1 VNIATI
7 LKQINQGNK
16 QAYAEIVEHYQH
28 SLFAYLGRM
37 GISQGM
43 AEELAQE
50 TFLRAWQN
58 LERFDPNKAAFSTW
72 LFTIAR
78 RLALNELSRF
88 AYKYES
94 SGGEYIE
101 STMDDNQT
109 PGEDLTQQ
117 QQKQILTQ
125 ALLKLP
131 LDQRNLLA
139 LAYVQELELAD
150 IARIEDCPVGTI
162 KSRLYRAR
170 QTLIA
175 HLPDDTLELNDATR

>member
-1 VNIATI
+1 MNIAAI
-7 LKQINQGNK
+7 LQQISKGNQ
-16 QAYAEIVEHYQH
+16 QAYAEIVNHFQH

-37 GISQGM
+37 GISQSQ

-58 LERFDPNKAAFSTW
+58 LNRFDPEKAAFSTW

-88 AYKYES
+88 SNKYES
-94 SGGEYIE
+94 TGHE
-101 STMDDNQT
+101 SVEPETDESKT
-109 PGEDLTQQ
+109 PNEDLAQK
-117 QQKQILTQ
+117 QQKQRLTQ

-170 QTLIA
+170 QALLT
-175 HLPDDTLELNDATR
+175 HLTEYGLEIE

>member
-1 VNIATI
+1 VNIADI
-7 LKQINQGNK
+7 LQQINKGNK
-16 QAYAEIVEHYQH
+16 QAYADIVNHFQH

-37 GISQGM
+37 GVSQSQ

-50 TFLRAWQN
+50 AFLRAWQN
-58 LERFDPNKAAFSTW
+58 LDRFDPEKAAFSTW

-88 AYKYES
+88 SYKYES
-94 SGGEYIE
+94 TGNEYIE
-101 STMDDNQT
+101 PETGERQT
-109 PGEDLTQQ
+109 PNEDLA
-117 QQKQILTQ
+117 QKQRKQMLTQ

-139 LAYVQELELAD
+139 LAYVQTLELAD

-170 QTLIA
+170 QALLTQLTE
-175 HLPDDTLELNDATR
+175 HGLEIE